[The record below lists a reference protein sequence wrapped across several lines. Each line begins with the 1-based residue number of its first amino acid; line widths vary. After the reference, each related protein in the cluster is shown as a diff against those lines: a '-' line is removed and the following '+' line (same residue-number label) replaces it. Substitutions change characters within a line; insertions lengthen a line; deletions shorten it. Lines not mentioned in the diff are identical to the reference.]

1 MPVSKAFKSV
11 ESRMPFKLCA
21 PNAPKI
27 MPKQIKIAPV
37 TTYVLFIA
45 QRCEKPMK
53 LVSLMRYFMKVKFF
67 FFVTLFIVFSCSEK
81 NIEKKKSQTQIDY
94 YQFRE
99 VNLVSFGIPATL
111 MIPNETAGIG
121 ASFEPKIYHDD
132 GGFKWHINVGRHF
145 NIHIEDY
152 GDYQYLMPEFLR
164 RINTKDIFN
173 IEIIEKTNDYILY
186 KRELKV
192 SPSEVVTY
200 HLYGVKYLNGV
211 YYEFTNQEEGDSKK
225 VIDFI
230 VKSFLSF
237 NTLRN
242 PI

>member
-1 MPVSKAFKSV
+1 MKLKISLLLVLCLVYSCADGRV
-11 ESRMPFKLCA
+11 ES
-21 PNAPKI
+21 N
-27 MPKQIKIAPV
+27 
-37 TTYVLFIA
+37 
-45 QRCEKPMK
+45 
-53 LVSLMRYFMKVKFF
+53 
-67 FFVTLFIVFSCSEK
+67 
-81 NIEKKKSQTQIDY
+81 EKKAQIDY

-99 VNLVSFGIPATL
+99 MNLDSVGIPASI

-121 ASFEPKIYHDD
+121 ASFAPKILHDE

-145 NIHIEDY
+145 NVLIEDY

-173 IEIIEKTNDYILY
+173 IEIIEESSNHVLY
-186 KRELKV
+186 KRELNALPNKQT
-192 SPSEVVTY
+192 TY
-200 HLYGVKYLNGV
+200 HIYGVKYLNGV

-237 NTLRN
+237 KILN
-242 PI
+242 IVE

>member
-1 MPVSKAFKSV
+1 
-11 ESRMPFKLCA
+11 
-21 PNAPKI
+21 
-27 MPKQIKIAPV
+27 
-37 TTYVLFIA
+37 
-45 QRCEKPMK
+45 MK
-53 LVSLMRYFMKVKFF
+53 LKISLLSV
-67 FFVTLFIVFSCSEK
+67 LCLVFSCTEGRVES
-81 NIEKKKSQTQIDY
+81 NDKKAQIDY

-99 VNLVSFGIPATL
+99 MNLDSVGIPASI

-121 ASFEPKIYHDD
+121 ASFAPKILHDE

-145 NIHIEDY
+145 NVLIEDY

-173 IEIIEKTNDYILY
+173 IEIIEESTDYILY
-186 KRELKV
+186 KRELNAVPKKQI
-192 SPSEVVTY
+192 TY
-200 HLYGVKYLNGV
+200 HIYGVKYLNGV

-237 NTLRN
+237 KILN
-242 PI
+242 IV

>member
-1 MPVSKAFKSV
+1 
-11 ESRMPFKLCA
+11 
-21 PNAPKI
+21 
-27 MPKQIKIAPV
+27 
-37 TTYVLFIA
+37 
-45 QRCEKPMK
+45 MK
-53 LVSLMRYFMKVKFF
+53 MVSLTRYFMKLKISF
-67 FFVTLFIVFSCSEK
+67 LLALHLVFSCDDGGVEGAEEK
-81 NIEKKKSQTQIDY
+81 EQIDY

-99 VNLVSFGIPATL
+99 INLDSVGIPASI

-121 ASFEPKIYHDD
+121 ASFAPKILHDE

-145 NIHIEDY
+145 NVLIEDY

-173 IEIIEKTNDYILY
+173 IEIIEESSDYILY
-186 KRELKV
+186 KRELKAV
-192 SPSEVVTY
+192 PNKQTTY
-200 HLYGVKYLNGV
+200 HIYGVKYLNGV

-237 NTLRN
+237 KILNNTQ
-242 PI
+242 

>member
-1 MPVSKAFKSV
+1 
-11 ESRMPFKLCA
+11 
-21 PNAPKI
+21 
-27 MPKQIKIAPV
+27 
-37 TTYVLFIA
+37 
-45 QRCEKPMK
+45 MK
-53 LVSLMRYFMKVKFF
+53 LKISLLSV
-67 FFVTLFIVFSCSEK
+67 LCLVFSC
-81 NIEKKKSQTQIDY
+81 IEGRVESNDKKAQIDY

-99 VNLVSFGIPATL
+99 MNLDSVGIPASI

-121 ASFEPKIYHDD
+121 ASFAPKILHDE

-145 NIHIEDY
+145 NVLIEDY

-173 IEIIEKTNDYILY
+173 IEIIEESSDYILY
-186 KRELKV
+186 KRELNAAPNKQT
-192 SPSEVVTY
+192 TY
-200 HLYGVKYLNGV
+200 HIYGVKYLNGV

-237 NTLRN
+237 KILN
-242 PI
+242 IV

>member
-1 MPVSKAFKSV
+1 MKMVSLTRHF
-11 ESRMPFKLCA
+11 
-21 PNAPKI
+21 
-27 MPKQIKIAPV
+27 
-37 TTYVLFIA
+37 
-45 QRCEKPMK
+45 MK
-53 LVSLMRYFMKVKFF
+53 LKISFL
-67 FFVTLFIVFSCSEK
+67 LLLHLVFSCTDGGVEGAEGK
-81 NIEKKKSQTQIDY
+81 VQIDY

-99 VNLVSFGIPATL
+99 MNLDSVGIPASI

-121 ASFEPKIYHDD
+121 ASFAPKILHDE

-145 NIHIEDY
+145 NVLIEEY

-173 IEIIEKTNDYILY
+173 IEITEESSDYILY
-186 KRELKV
+186 KRELKAV
-192 SPSEVVTY
+192 PNKQITY
-200 HLYGVKYLNGV
+200 HIYGVKYLNGV

-237 NTLRN
+237 KILNNTQ
-242 PI
+242 

>member
-1 MPVSKAFKSV
+1 
-11 ESRMPFKLCA
+11 
-21 PNAPKI
+21 
-27 MPKQIKIAPV
+27 
-37 TTYVLFIA
+37 
-45 QRCEKPMK
+45 MK
-53 LVSLMRYFMKVKFF
+53 LKISFLLVLSL
-67 FFVTLFIVFSCSEK
+67 VFSCSDGRVEGNEEK
-81 NIEKKKSQTQIDY
+81 VQIDY

-99 VNLVSFGIPATL
+99 MNLDSVGIPASI

-121 ASFEPKIYHDD
+121 ASFAPKILHDE

-145 NIHIEDY
+145 NVLIEDY

-173 IEIIEKTNDYILY
+173 IEIIEESSDYILY
-186 KRELKV
+186 KRELKA
-192 SPSEVVTY
+192 SPNQQTTY
-200 HLYGVKYLNGV
+200 HIYGVKYLNGV

-237 NTLRN
+237 KILNS
-242 PI
+242 IQ

>member
-1 MPVSKAFKSV
+1 
-11 ESRMPFKLCA
+11 
-21 PNAPKI
+21 
-27 MPKQIKIAPV
+27 
-37 TTYVLFIA
+37 
-45 QRCEKPMK
+45 MK
-53 LVSLMRYFMKVKFF
+53 MVSLTRYFMKLKISF
-67 FFVTLFIVFSCSEK
+67 LLAMHLVFSCADGGIEGAEEK
-81 NIEKKKSQTQIDY
+81 EQIDY

-99 VNLVSFGIPATL
+99 MNLDSVGIPASI

-121 ASFEPKIYHDD
+121 ASFAPKILHDE

-145 NIHIEDY
+145 NVLIEDY

-173 IEIIEKTNDYILY
+173 IEIIEESSDYILF
-186 KRELKV
+186 KRELKAV
-192 SPSEVVTY
+192 PNKQTTY
-200 HLYGVKYLNGV
+200 HIYGVKYLNGV

-237 NTLRN
+237 KILNNTQ
-242 PI
+242 

>member
-1 MPVSKAFKSV
+1 
-11 ESRMPFKLCA
+11 
-21 PNAPKI
+21 
-27 MPKQIKIAPV
+27 
-37 TTYVLFIA
+37 
-45 QRCEKPMK
+45 
-53 LVSLMRYFMKVKFF
+53 
-67 FFVTLFIVFSCSEK
+67 
-81 NIEKKKSQTQIDY
+81 
-94 YQFRE
+94 
-99 VNLVSFGIPATL
+99 

-173 IEIIEKTNDYILY
+173 IEIIEKTNDYVLY

-192 SPSEVVTY
+192 SPSELVTY

-237 NTLRN
+237 NMLRN
-242 PI
+242 PV

>member
-1 MPVSKAFKSV
+1 MKMVSLK
-11 ESRMPFKLCA
+11 
-21 PNAPKI
+21 
-27 MPKQIKIAPV
+27 
-37 TTYVLFIA
+37 
-45 QRCEKPMK
+45 RCFMK
-53 LVSLMRYFMKVKFF
+53 LKISFLLVLSL
-67 FFVTLFIVFSCSEK
+67 VFSCSEGRVEG
-81 NIEKKKSQTQIDY
+81 NEEKVQIDY

-99 VNLVSFGIPATL
+99 MNLDSVGIPANI

-121 ASFEPKIYHDD
+121 ASFAPKILHDE

-145 NIHIEDY
+145 NVLIEDY

-173 IEIIEKTNDYILY
+173 IEIIEESSDYILY
-186 KRELKV
+186 KRELKAA
-192 SPSEVVTY
+192 PNQKTTY
-200 HLYGVKYLNGV
+200 HIYGVKYLNGV

-237 NTLRN
+237 KILNS
-242 PI
+242 IQ